1 MIAILTIIEVIFLI
15 GFLIFIH
22 EGGHYIAAKLSKV
35 KVKEFAIGFGPV
47 LYRKQGKETL
57 FTLRAIPFGGFNDL
71 LGESER
77 VADKDAFC
85 NAKLSKRIFIILA
98 GGLVNIVFGLI
109 VYFIVSLAFAQIP
122 STTIAELMQECKIVE
137 SGVEVGDTISP
148 IAFVNH
154 ITFPEAITEE
164 TTYTINTKIG
174 KLLTAPGTG
183 TVTINPTSAKLTFY
197 VGGLLNTE
205 ITEMHY
211 TSTDGIHY
219 TNNLRGQLYKVRN
232 LDLNYY
238 GNNTLGVVQNYDGY
252 ANYFFAVD
260 VVQNNT
266 FEGLYEYVDFDW
278 ESVETQLDASSEHI
292 VEGKTAYSDGII
304 EGSLKDNG
312 TLNYVP
318 SNEEQTIP
326 EGYTSGGI
334 VQGDKNLVAENI
346 KSGVSVFGVTG
357 THEGMTLQINNI
369 EGVSVEGTTLVMEV
383 NNG

>member
-1 MIAILTIIEVIFLI
+1 MCLNDLFTDIADAIRTKKGTTDKIIASNFPDEIASI
-15 GFLIFIH
+15 
-22 EGGHYIAAKLSKV
+22 EGGGSVEIEGV
-35 KVKEFAIGFGPV
+35 KIFSTTEEMNNTTADIS
-47 LYRKQGKETL
+47 
-57 FTLRAIPFGGFNDL
+57 DL
-71 LGESER
+71 
-77 VADKDAFC
+77 A
-85 NAKLSKRIFIILA
+85 
-98 GGLVNIVFGLI
+98 I
-109 VYFIVSLAFAQIP
+109 VYKEEISYRH
-122 STTIAELMQECKIVE
+122 
-137 SGVEVGDTISP
+137 VEVGDTISP
-148 IAFVNH
+148 LNLVNH
-154 ITFPEAITEE
+154 ITLPEAITEE

-174 KLLTAPGTG
+174 NALLNAPGTG
-183 TVTINPTSAKLTFY
+183 TVTINPTSAKLTFH
-197 VGGLLNTE
+197 VGGQLNTE
-205 ITEMHY
+205 ITEIHY

-219 TNNLRGQLYKVRN
+219 TNNLRGQLYKVRH

-238 GNNTLGVVQNYDGY
+238 GKNTLGVVQNYDGY
-252 ANYFFAVD
+252 ANYFFAMD

-266 FEGLYEYVDFDW
+266 FEGVYEYIDFYW

-334 VQGDKNLVAENI
+334 VQGDNNLVAENI
-346 KSGVSVFGVTG
+346 RAGVSVFGVTG
-357 THEGMTLQINNI
+357 THEGMTLQINSI